1 VFKLIFLQ
9 VLNNKYMEYFITKQK
24 LKELEHELEHLK
36 KMIKEETAREVP
48 SLLESGDLNPD
59 FTSYEEALEQ
69 NQNRLEE
76 IENILK
82 NHKIIKK
89 PPKEERNKVFLG
101 ASITLKNDKHK
112 TEYKI
117 VGTLEANPFEGKIS
131 DVSPAGRAFIG
142 KSVGEVVSV
151 GPAQATYQ
159 ILEIN
164 YEDA

>member
-1 VFKLIFLQ
+1 MQ
-9 VLNNKYMEYFITKQK
+9 YFITKQK
-24 LKELEHELEHLK
+24 LKELEIEYEHLK
-36 KMIKEETAREVP
+36 KMIKDEIAKEVP

-59 FTSYEEALEQ
+59 FTSYEEVLEQ

-82 NHKIIKK
+82 NHQIIKK
-89 PPKEERNKVFLG
+89 PPKEERDKIFLG
-101 ASITLKNDKHK
+101 ANVVLRNDKHK

-131 DVSPAGRAFIG
+131 DESPAGKAFLG
-142 KSVGEVVSV
+142 KTVGEVVSV

>member
-1 VFKLIFLQ
+1 
-9 VLNNKYMEYFITKQK
+9 MHYFITKQK
-24 LKELEHELEHLK
+24 LKELENEYEHLK
-36 KMIKEETAREVP
+36 KMIKEEVAQEVP
-48 SLLESGDLNPD
+48 TLLESGDLNPD
-59 FTSYEEALEQ
+59 FTSYEEVLEQ

-82 NHKIIKK
+82 NHQIIKK
-89 PPKEERNKVFLG
+89 PPKEERDRVCLG
-101 ASITLKNDKHK
+101 ANITLKNDKHK

-131 DVSPAGRAFIG
+131 DESPAGKAFIG
-142 KSVGEVVSV
+142 KTVGEVVSV
-151 GPAQATYQ
+151 GPAHATYQ

>member
-1 VFKLIFLQ
+1 
-9 VLNNKYMEYFITKQK
+9 
-24 LKELEHELEHLK
+24 
-36 KMIKEETAREVP
+36 MIKDEIAKEVP

-59 FTSYEEALEQ
+59 FTSYEEVLEQ

-82 NHKIIKK
+82 NHQIIKK
-89 PPKEERNKVFLG
+89 PPKEERDKIFLG
-101 ASITLKNDKHK
+101 ANVVLRNDKHK

-131 DVSPAGRAFIG
+131 DESPAGKAFLG
-142 KSVGEVVSV
+142 KTVGEVVSV